1 MAKKPATKV
10 ISMGICSFCKGE
22 FEGTKMTQHLKY
34 CKQRA
39 IEIAAEAQNATKA
52 QKTKLF
58 HIVVEGQYNPQ
69 YWMHL
74 EMPVTDTMADLDGF
88 LRDIWV
94 ECCDHLSAFRVGN
107 TNYSFD
113 EEDLYYFG
121 DDEGGENNEEDEEED
136 DEEPQNLLADLPP
149 FFLESIPPELL
160 AELNKFESRG
170 DLVDFLEKE
179 VKVLMKSE
187 PEKPDSVED
196 REAMFKRYLLG
207 STLRELLQDLQDRD
221 MYVPLEEALKVG
233 QKFFYEYDFGSTTH
247 LALRVVSE
255 REGVVQGKED
265 ETTIEILARNVP
277 PVILCKVCG
286 KPAKMVASGYFNVE
300 EDAYCSKKCARVSG
314 AGTEML
320 LPVVNSP
327 RVGVCGYTGQG

>member
-1 MAKKPATKV
+1 
-10 ISMGICSFCKGE
+10 MGICSFCKGE
-22 FEGTKMTQHLKY
+22 FESTKMTQHLKY

-39 IEIAAEAQNATKA
+39 IEIAAGTQSATKA

-74 EMPVTDTMADLDGF
+74 EMPVKDTMADLDSF
-88 LRDIWV
+88 LRYTWV

-113 EEDLYYFG
+113 QEDLYYFG
-121 DDEGGENNEEDEEED
+121 DNEDSENEEDEEED
-136 DEEPQNLLADLPP
+136 GDEPENLLANLPP

-160 AELNKFESRG
+160 TELNKFESRG

-179 VKVLMKSE
+179 VKALTKIE
-187 PEKPDSVED
+187 PEVLHSAED
-196 REAMFKRYLLG
+196 REAMYKRYMLG
-207 STLRELLQDLQDRD
+207 STLRALLQDLQDCD

-233 QKFFYEYDFGSTTH
+233 KKFFYEYDFGSTTH

-255 REGVVQGKED
+255 REGAVQGKEN
-265 ETTIEILARNVP
+265 EATIEILARNVA

-300 EDAYCSKKCARVSG
+300 EDAYCSKKCARASG
-314 AGTEML
+314 ADTEML

-327 RVGVCGYTGQG
+327 RVGVCGYTGRG